1 MTFDPLSVS
10 QENPAS
16 QWQNLLQ
23 NLGVWAGSFTRL
35 SPQADLI
42 EDTPT
47 RVTFASFEQDQA
59 VRQTLEFFSKTGEV
73 TQTKVLEYRSLNR
86 SVLFFENGAFS
97 LGSLQFA
104 PFTEFGAEL
113 GFIQNTNGNSPG
125 IPGNCRLRLVQL
137 FDTHGQFTSIT
148 LIREHRQHTLHTERP
163 PLTIDQ
169 LIGDWQGQAITLYP
183 DWRSPKIT
191 TTTLSI
197 GQEGDRLWQRLIT
210 PEIDLASTAAIE
222 GSILRFDQGSDPI
235 QVLLLP
241 GGASSNTPMSIPRG
255 KPFFLEAGWLIEP
268 ALRQRM
274 IRSYD
279 EKGAWTSLTLVTE
292 RKVST

>member
-1 MTFDPLSVS
+1 MSFDPLAAL
-10 QENPAS
+10 QENPVS
-16 QWQNLLQ
+16 QWQSLLR

-35 SPQADLI
+35 SPQGDLI
-42 EDTPT
+42 EDMPT
-47 RVTFASFEQDQA
+47 RVTFESFDQHQA
-59 VRQTLEFFSKTGEV
+59 VRQTLEFFSDSGEV

-86 SVLFFENGAFS
+86 NILLFQNGAFS

-104 PFTEFGAEL
+104 PLAEFGAEL
-113 GFIQNTNGNSPG
+113 GFIQDANDA
-125 IPGNCRLRLVQL
+125 PGNCRLRLVQL
-137 FDTHGQFTSIT
+137 FDTHSQLASIT
-148 LIREHRQHTLHTERP
+148 LIREHRQHTTPAERP

-183 DWRSPKIT
+183 DWRSPT
-191 TTTLSI
+191 MTATTLSI
-197 GQEGDRLWQRLIT
+197 RREGDRLSQRLRT

-222 GSILRFDQGSDPI
+222 GSVLRFDQGSDPI

-241 GGASSNTPMSIPRG
+241 NGASSNSPIRIPRG

-268 ALRQRM
+268 SLRQRM

-292 RKVST
+292 RKLSAMD